1 MEIFFKITGT
11 VILLFLAI
19 SDIRRKKIRAFT
31 TVIFGCTAL
40 ICRGNELLP
49 QALMGAVPGMLILI
63 LHRISHGQIGIG
75 DGVML
80 MGMGLYLGGNDSLK
94 VFILSLCLIF
104 IYSCAGL
111 MLKRLSRHTQLPFAP
126 FYLAAYLG
134 VMYL

>member
-1 MEIFFKITGT
+1 MEILLKITGT
-11 VILLFLAI
+11 VILLFLSIA
-19 SDIRRKKIRAFT
+19 DIRRKKIHAFAA
-31 TVIFGCTAL
+31 VIFGCTAI
-40 ICRGNELLP
+40 ICHGSDLLP
-49 QALMGAVPGMLILI
+49 QALMGALPGMLILI
-63 LHRISHGQIGIG
+63 LHRVSRGQIGIG

-80 MGMGLYLGGNDSLK
+80 MGMGLYLGGSNSLK

-111 MLKRLSRHTQLPFAP
+111 MLKKLSRHTQLPFAP